1 MNNYKIIL
9 KILGIII
16 IILTLKSCGI
26 YRPTDA
32 KEFPPEPEKRIQKNI
47 EEGRGFQIFSDKNKG
62 GGTFDFASSNPMWRA
77 SLDIINFMP
86 LISADY
92 GGGLIITDWYT
103 DEAQKNESVKITIR
117 FLTNEIRADG
127 LEIIVF
133 TKDCNGQINCKIQQS
148 NTKIEEELKIAILK
162 RAAKYKKE
170 IVANEPKRPKR
181 TLGSLNPG
189 G

>member
-1 MNNYKIIL
+1 MNNYRIIL

-16 IILTLKSCGI
+16 IILTLKSCGL
-26 YRPTDA
+26 YKPTDA
-32 KEFPPEPEKRIQKNI
+32 KEFPPEPEKRVQKNL

-103 DEAQKNESVKITIR
+103 DGDQKNQSIKISIR
-117 FLTNEIRADG
+117 FLSNEIRADG

-133 TKDCNGQINCKIQQS
+133 TKDCNSQINCKIQES
-148 NTKIEEELKIAILK
+148 DTKIKEELKIAILK
-162 RAAKYKKE
+162 RAAKYKKDL
-170 IVANEPKRPKR
+170 VTNEPKGPKR
-181 TLGSLNPG
+181 TLESLNPG